1 MTNREQ
7 FFEDL
12 IRYIEQDEAET
23 AIGQLLNFFKG
34 IDDRT
39 NHETVILISARY
51 QRLAREL
58 DSGTV
63 TRQEAQVPRNQ
74 INHALLNTIT
84 RLKKN
89 LQAPTFPA
97 ASPPLPTDTP
107 LPAFAYEKI
116 IGPRSTIK
124 KIAWLE
130 KGMQAQ
136 KSICRIVTGSGLGT
150 GFLTP
155 GGQLFTNHH
164 VIPTVEEA
172 SVTTAQFNYNEDTE
186 GKLLKYYS
194 YPLDTS
200 TFYTDEALDFTRIK
214 VRETETL
221 PPLSQWSHLT
231 LIDTLPFTGDH
242 VTIIQHPS
250 GGPKQIALNENRVTA
265 IYGNYLQYTTD
276 TEPGSSGSPVFNDF
290 WEVVGIHHK
299 GGDLRVN
306 DSGDKRFI
314 NQAILIN
321 KILKL

>member
-7 FFEDL
+7 FFEDI

-34 IDDRT
+34 IGHRT

-51 QRLAREL
+51 RRLAREQ

-63 TRQEAQVPRNQ
+63 TRQEVQVERNR
-74 INHALLNTIT
+74 INQALLNTIT
-84 RLKKN
+84 RLKN
-89 LQAPTFPA
+89 SLQAPGFPA
-97 ASPPLPTDTP
+97 AGPSLPTDTP

-116 IGPRSTIK
+116 IGPGNTIK

-136 KSICRIVTGSGLGT
+136 KSICRIVTGDGLGT
-150 GFLTP
+150 GFLTS
-155 GGQLFTNHH
+155 GGWLFTNHH
-164 VIPTVEEA
+164 VIPSVEEA
-172 SVTTAQFNYNEDTE
+172 SATTAQFNYNEDTE
-186 GKLLKYYS
+186 GKLLKYYT
-194 YPLDTS
+194 YPLETD

-214 VRETETL
+214 VRETENQ

-231 LIDTLPFTGDH
+231 LTGKLPHTGDH

-276 TEPGSSGSPVFNDF
+276 TEPGSSGSPVFNDH
-290 WEVVGIHHK
+290 WEVVGIHHR
-299 GGDLRVN
+299 GGDLRIN

-321 KILKL
+321 KILK